1 MREDGDMT
9 KDSTVKKNIYQNN
22 ISIRYS
28 VELVL
33 DDRQQVVNMWRDIG
47 LTCYQVAFGD
57 F

>member
-33 DDRQQVVNMWRDIG
+33 DDRQQVVNTWREMG